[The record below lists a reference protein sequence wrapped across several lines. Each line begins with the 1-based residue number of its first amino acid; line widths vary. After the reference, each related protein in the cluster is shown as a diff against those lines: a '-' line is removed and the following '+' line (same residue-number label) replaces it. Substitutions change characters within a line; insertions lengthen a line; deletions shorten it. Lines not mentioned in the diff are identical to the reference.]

1 MNDKIIVTNL
11 GALKKKYGTKGL
23 SKIRAAIAAL
33 IAADKKRGLS
43 TKLLSLD
50 SASEMKKVK
59 GAAVTQPSSPRQNKD
74 AIDAVFAA
82 MRPDYLMILGAVDV
96 IPHQDLINPMFGKDD
111 DLDDPCW
118 GDIPY
123 ACDQPYSRQPDKFIG
138 PTRVVGRLPDI
149 TAGKDPEYLIGLL
162 RTAAGWKSLT
172 RQQYSGYF
180 AITAQPWKKS
190 TSMSLERLFGSSKNL
205 NVSPKAGP
213 KWTNAQLAHLS
224 HFINCH
230 GNTVTPF
237 FSGQRGNEEDYP
249 DAHKAVWVAGKISEG
264 TVAAVECCYGGELY
278 DPALAEKPDNP
289 AEAPGHPGI
298 CNTYLG
304 GKAYGY
310 FAASTIAYGP
320 ADSNGSADLICQ
332 SFLRHVLAGASLGRA
347 ALQARQDFALTG
359 PDVDPAD
366 MKTIAQFSLFG
377 DPSIHPVAV
386 PTSHTMAPSGFA
398 KGARKAGA
406 AAGRIPANLSPIAR
420 AERRKQ
426 ALDKGVFISN
436 TQPVACRTTDAKTT
450 SSLAKALLKLAA
462 AAKITKPKT
471 MTFRI
476 KAGTA
481 PAGGSTA
488 KKAFAGLAAKAP
500 KPSAYHVAMSAR
512 KSKKQRTPKITALIA
527 KEAGGKIVSYRT
539 LVSR

>member
-1 MNDKIIVTNL
+1 
-11 GALKKKYGTKGL
+11 
-23 SKIRAAIAAL
+23 
-33 IAADKKRGLS
+33 
-43 TKLLSLD
+43 LLALD

-59 GAAVTQPSSPRQNKD
+59 GSAVTKPSSPRQNKD
-74 AIDAVFAA
+74 AIDAVFTAL
-82 MRPDYLMILGAVDV
+82 RPDYLMILGAIDV
-96 IPHQDLINPMFGKDD
+96 VPHQDLINPTFQKDD
-111 DLDDPCW
+111 DPDECAW

-149 TAGKDPEYLIGLL
+149 TGGKDPDYVAGLL
-162 RTAAGWKSLT
+162 RTATEWKSLT
-172 RQQYSGYF
+172 RREYSDYF

-205 NVSPKAGP
+205 NVSPAAGP
-213 KWTNAQLAHLS
+213 KWTSAQLARRS

-230 GNTVTPF
+230 GNTNEPT
-237 FSGQRGNEEDYP
+237 FSGQQGNREIYP
-249 DAHKAVWVAGKISEG
+249 DAHKAAWVAGKISEG

-278 DPALAEKPDNP
+278 DPALAI
-289 AEAPGHPGI
+289 GQPGI

-310 FAASTIAYGP
+310 FGASTIAYGP
-320 ADSNGSADLICQ
+320 ADSNGAADLLCQ
-332 SFLRHVLAGASLGRA
+332 NFLRHVLAGASLGRA

-359 PDVDPAD
+359 PDIDPID
-366 MKTIAQFSLFG
+366 IKTIAQFSLFG

-386 PTSHTMAPSGFA
+386 PTPHTMTASGFA

-406 AAGRIPANLSPIAR
+406 TAGKIPANLSPIAR

-426 ALDKGVFISN
+426 ALDKGLFISN
-436 TQPVACRTTDAKTT
+436 SQPVACRTKDAKVT

-462 AAKITKPKT
+462 AAKMTKPKT

-476 KAGTA
+476 KPGAA
-481 PAGGSTA
+481 PKGGSTA
-488 KKAFAGLAAKAP
+488 KRALAGIAAKAP
-500 KPSAYHVAMSAR
+500 RATAYHVAMSSR
-512 KSKKQRTPKITALIA
+512 KSATQRSPKITALIA
-527 KEAGGKIVSYRT
+527 KEFGGEIVSYRT

>member
-11 GALKKKYGTKGL
+11 GALKKKYGAKGL
-23 SKIRAAIAAL
+23 GKIRAAIKAL
-33 IAADKKRGLS
+33 IAADKARGFS
-43 TKLLSLD
+43 TRLLALD
-50 SASEMKKVK
+50 SAPDMKKVK
-59 GAAVTQPSSPRQNKD
+59 GAAVTKPSSPRQNKD

-82 MRPDYLMILGAVDV
+82 IRPDYLMILGAVDV
-96 IPHQDLINPMFGKDD
+96 VPHQDLINPMFQQDD

-149 TAGKDPEYLIGLL
+149 TSGKDPEYLIGLL

-172 RQQYSGYF
+172 RQEYSDYF

-190 TSMSLERLFGSSKNL
+190 TSMSLERLFGASKNL
-205 NVSPKAGP
+205 NVTPAAGP
-213 KWTNAQLAHLS
+213 KWTNAQLARRS

-230 GNTVTPF
+230 GNTAEPTF
-237 FSGQRGNEEDYP
+237 FGQKGNEDVFP
-249 DAHKAVWVAGKISEG
+249 DAHRAAWVTGKITEG
-264 TVAAVECCYGGELY
+264 TVASVECCYGGELY
-278 DPALAEKPDNP
+278 DPALA
-289 AEAPGHPGI
+289 AGQPGI
-298 CNTYLG
+298 CNTYLA

-310 FAASTIAYGP
+310 FGSSTIAYGP
-320 ADSNGSADLICQ
+320 ADSNGAADLLCQ
-332 SFLRHVLAGASLGRA
+332 NFLRLVLAGASLGRA
-347 ALQARQDFALTG
+347 ALQARQDFALAG

-366 MKTIAQFSLFG
+366 MKTLAQFSLFG
-377 DPSIHPVAV
+377 DPSIHPVAA
-386 PTSHTMAPSGFA
+386 PTPHTMTASGFA
-398 KGARKAGA
+398 KGARTAGA
-406 AAGRIPANLSPIAR
+406 AAGKIPANLSPIVR

-426 ALDKGVFISN
+426 ALEKGLFISN
-436 TQPVACRTTDAKTT
+436 TQAVACRTTDAKAT

-462 AAKITKPKT
+462 AAKITKPKM

-476 KAGTA
+476 KPGTA

-488 KKAFAGLAAKAP
+488 KRAFAGLAAKTP
-500 KPSAYHVAMSAR
+500 KPNAYHVAMSSR
-512 KSKKQRTPKITALIA
+512 KSDKQRSPKITALIA

>member
-11 GALKKKYGTKGL
+11 GALKEKYGAKGL
-23 SKIRAAIAAL
+23 SKIRAAIKGL
-33 IAADKKRGLS
+33 IAADKARGLS
-43 TKLLSLD
+43 TRLLALD

-59 GAAVTQPSSPRQNKD
+59 GSAVTKPSSPRQNKD

-82 MRPDYLMILGAVDV
+82 MRPDYLMILGAIDV
-96 IPHQDLINPMFGKDD
+96 VPHQDLINPTFQKDD
-111 DLDDPCW
+111 DPDECAY

-138 PTRVVGRLPDI
+138 PTRVVGRLPDL
-149 TAGKDPEYLIGLL
+149 TGGNDPGYLVGLL
-162 RTAAGWKSLT
+162 GTAAGWKSLT
-172 RQQYSGYF
+172 RQDYSDYF

-190 TSMSLERLFGSSKNL
+190 TSMSLERLFGASKNL
-205 NVSPKAGP
+205 NVTPTGGP
-213 KWTNAQLAHLS
+213 KWTNAQLARRS

-230 GNTVTPF
+230 GDTAAPTF
-237 FSGQRGNEEDYP
+237 FGQKGNEDIFP
-249 DAHKAVWVAGKISEG
+249 DAHKAAWVAGKISEG
-264 TVAAVECCYGGELY
+264 TVASVECCYGGELY
-278 DPALAEKPDNP
+278 NPALA
-289 AEAPGHPGI
+289 GGQPGI

-310 FAASTIAYGP
+310 FGSSTIAYGP
-320 ADSNGSADLICQ
+320 ADSNGAADLLCQ
-332 SFLRHVLAGASLGRA
+332 NFLRLVLAGASLGRA
-347 ALQARQDFALTG
+347 ALQARQDFALAG
-359 PDVDPAD
+359 PDIDPID

-386 PTSHTMAPSGFA
+386 PTAHTMAATGFA

-406 AAGRIPANLSPIAR
+406 AAGKIPANLSPIAR

-426 ALDKGVFISN
+426 ALDKGLFISN
-436 TQPVACRTTDAKTT
+436 TQAVACRTTDAKAT

-462 AAKITKPKT
+462 GAKMKKPKL

-476 KAGTA
+476 KPGTA

-488 KKAFAGLAAKAP
+488 KRAFAGIAAKAP
-500 KPSAYHVAMSAR
+500 KPTAYHVAMSSR
-512 KSKKQRTPKITALIA
+512 KSDKQRSPEVTALIA
-527 KEAGGKIVSYRT
+527 KVAGGKIVSHRT